1 MRTNEYWPEQGE
13 MMMSR
18 QRIGRQ
24 LWSCFCGAVLGVLI
38 VCAGT
43 PAIAAEGQGTGSKAA
58 LEATSWLLTVPYG
71 AFKCAYA
78 IGGSIVGGIAWAV
91 TGGDKAA
98 ANSIWVPAVTGDYI
112 VRPENLTGE
121 RPLHFVGKGN

>member
-1 MRTNEYWPEQGE
+1 MMRTE
-13 MMMSR
+13 R
-18 QRIGRQ
+18 VGRQ
-24 LWSCFCGAVLGVLI
+24 MWSGVLGVVLGVLI
-38 VCAGT
+38 VCTGT

-78 IGGSIVGGIAWAV
+78 IGGGIVGGIAWAV
-91 TGGDKAA
+91 TGGDKAS

-112 VRPENLTGE
+112 IRPENLTGE

>member
-1 MRTNEYWPEQGE
+1 MI
-13 MMMSR
+13 SR

-24 LWSCFCGAVLGVLI
+24 VWSCFLGAVLGVFI
-38 VCAGT
+38 VCTGT
-43 PAIAAEGQGTGSKAA
+43 PAIAAEGQGSGSKAA

-78 IGGSIVGGIAWAV
+78 IGGGIVGGIAWAV

-98 ANSIWVPAVTGDYI
+98 ANSIWVSAVTGDYI
-112 VRPENLTGE
+112 IRPENLTGE
-121 RPLHFVGKGN
+121 RTLHFVGKGN

>member
-1 MRTNEYWPEQGE
+1 MMR
-13 MMMSR
+13 R
-18 QRIGRQ
+18 QRVGRQ
-24 LWSCFCGAVLGVLI
+24 LWSCVVGAVLGILI

-43 PAIAAEGQGTGSKAA
+43 PAIAAEGQGAGSKAA
-58 LEATSWLLTVPYG
+58 LEATSWLLTAPYG

-78 IGGSIVGGIAWAV
+78 IGGGIVGGIAWAV
-91 TGGDKAA
+91 TGGDKAV

-112 VRPENLTGE
+112 IRPENLTGE

>member
-1 MRTNEYWPEQGE
+1 
-13 MMMSR
+13 MMNR
-18 QRIGRQ
+18 NLVKTHVGG
-24 LWSCFCGAVLGVLI
+24 LCFGVVLALSV

-43 PAIAAEGQGTGSKAA
+43 PAMAAEGQGGKAA
-58 LEATSWLLTVPYG
+58 LEATSWLLTAPYG

-91 TGGDKAA
+91 TGGNKEA
-98 ANSIWVPAVTGDYI
+98 ANAIWVPAVTGDYI

-121 RPLHFVGKGN
+121 RPLHFVGKG